1 MAESAPFTS
10 LQNGRNGGPGG
21 NAAAP
26 RRRVGWSRTV
36 GLLKIL
42 LPTLALSLV
51 ILVILWAQSR
61 NGDDGFHIGFSTLQP
76 GDALKLSMVNA
87 RYAGMSRSSQ
97 PYLVTAATATQD
109 SPSADVIHLDAP
121 KGDITLKGGAWVA
134 LSAPKGDYRQSTQM
148 LDLRDGVTLFHDSG
162 LEFNTATAG
171 INLKESTALG
181 IDPVTGHGPASE
193 ISSAG
198 FRVLDGGQ
206 RIIFTGKAHLTL
218 YRKAPTPAKRT
229 RPDTKAKGGN
239 KR

>member
-1 MAESAPFTS
+1 MADSAPLSTTGS
-10 LQNGRNGGPGG
+10 SRDG
-21 NAAAP
+21 AANVP
-26 RRRVGWSRTV
+26 SRQGWSRTV

-51 ILVILWAQSR
+51 ALVVLWAQSR
-61 NGDDGFHIGFSTLQP
+61 NSDEGFHIGFSTLNP

-87 RYAGMSRSSQ
+87 RYAGMSRTSQ
-97 PYLVTAATATQD
+97 PYLVTAATALQD

-121 KGDITLKGGAWVA
+121 KGDITLKSGAWVA
-134 LSAPKGDYRQSTQM
+134 LSAPKGDYRQKTQL

-162 LEFNTATAG
+162 LEFNTATAR

-181 IDPVTGHGPASE
+181 TDPVTGHGPASE

-198 FRVLDGGQ
+198 FRVLEGGQ

-229 RPDTKAKGGN
+229 RPKTTAEGGK